1 MLPSR
6 VFEGIWP
13 SYSGI
18 LIINIKLIFDFL
30 KTFFDGVIVSVWF
43 HLCSHLPWF
52 LLLPGLSL
60 DWRRIFELTLWRTF
74 IEGIQWNHMCR
85 VSGVVEI
92 SSFSS
97 LFPLWMRVA
106 KVRVL
111 GYCSPTS
118 ILGKIFWDLGMVEVR
133 GWGGV
138 LPRAQVCIPAFLSW
152 NQLFSD
158 CPIPEIT
165 WGTFY
170 KFNSLPPP
178 SSRDRVRLHGS
189 VRTCSLAEIK
199 CKSQIHSPPPAVNCY
214 APNAHSAFLGWQ
226 EGSGFLSRDET

>member
-1 MLPSR
+1 M
-6 VFEGIWP
+6 
-13 SYSGI
+13 
-18 LIINIKLIFDFL
+18 
-30 KTFFDGVIVSVWF
+30 IVSVWF

-60 DWRRIFELTLWRTF
+60 DWPRIFELTLWRTF

-106 KVRVL
+106 KVWVL

-199 CKSQIHSPPPAVNCY
+199 CKSQIHSSPPHPPAPCCQLLCSQC
-214 APNAHSAFLGWQ
+214 P
-226 EGSGFLSRDET
+226 LSLPGLARRQWFSQQRWDIRSSYLLFFFF